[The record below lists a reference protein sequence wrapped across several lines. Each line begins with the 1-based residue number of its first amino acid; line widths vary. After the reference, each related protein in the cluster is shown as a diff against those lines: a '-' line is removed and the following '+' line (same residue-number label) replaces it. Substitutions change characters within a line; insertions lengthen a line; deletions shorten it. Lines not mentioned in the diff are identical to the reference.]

1 MKKEE
6 IKNLS
11 VEERIVE
18 SGLFYFDDGYLGS
31 TNHCV
36 EYYYDYDEDK
46 INKIESGEYG
56 LRCLI
61 LDKEHFGYWNDGVNE
76 DEDGN
81 IIDNWDEF
89 FDKWFSDCDD
99 FEIIEDSINGGN
111 GYGKFIVNK
120 EEKYIEIMVVPC
132 LYSDWTSD
140 KKSDIKIF
148 GFDWNNG
155 ELVREIDEKELNKI
169 LEDKDYYIG

>member
-11 VEERIVE
+11 IEERIVE

-31 TNHCV
+31 TGHGSC
-36 EYYYDYDEDK
+36 YYDNNENK
-46 INKIESGEYG
+46 INEIKGEND
-56 LRCLI
+56 LMNII
-61 LDKEHFGYWNDGVNE
+61 LDREFEDDIFDE

-81 IIDNWDEF
+81 VVDNWDDY

-111 GYGKFIVNK
+111 GYGKIIINK
-120 EEKYIEIMVVPC
+120 EEKYIKIMVVPC
-132 LYSDWTSD
+132 LYSDWSSD
-140 KKSDIKIF
+140 KESDIKIF
-148 GFDWNNG
+148 GFDWSNG

>member
-6 IKNLS
+6 IKDLS
-11 VEERIVE
+11 IEERIVE

-36 EYYYDYDEDK
+36 EYYYDYSEDK

-61 LDKEHFGYWNDGVNE
+61 LDKKHFDYWNDGENE

-120 EEKYIEIMVVPC
+120 EEKYI
-132 LYSDWTSD
+132 
-140 KKSDIKIF
+140 
-148 GFDWNNG
+148 
-155 ELVREIDEKELNKI
+155 
-169 LEDKDYYIG
+169 